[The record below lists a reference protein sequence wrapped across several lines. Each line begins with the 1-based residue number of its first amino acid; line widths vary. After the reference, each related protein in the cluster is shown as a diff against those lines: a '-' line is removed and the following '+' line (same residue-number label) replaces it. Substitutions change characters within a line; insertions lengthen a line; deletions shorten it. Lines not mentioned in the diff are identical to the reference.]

1 MKLKKFKFFIRLN
14 FFIEM
19 DKKNVVQYC
28 SEGEVRRRGHSLDIF
43 WSFMC

>member
-19 DKKNVVQYC
+19 DKKMWCNIAVKEKY
-28 SEGEVRRRGHSLDIF
+28 GGGGIH
-43 WSFMC
+43 